1 MKKLFENIFKKETSI
16 QPKTI
21 LPSSEFKKLVTKQL
35 APFFREH
42 GFKGSGFHFKRLN
55 PNNQIIDI
63 IGIQV
68 NKYGG
73 EFWLEIGV
81 HPISLPESWPSQYDL
96 KKITHAHLDIRERLK
111 FNSNSSLPI
120 TSLETALQSIQL
132 VKSSFQNY
140 ALNYFNTFNS
150 FPSPFDKVRIVNNK
164 LELPKELEDKMEDM
178 TDIRKAW
185 LCANVLAS
193 INSKNQA
200 KGIASF
206 ALELIKPS
214 KGSSLTDS
222 LQKIKNA
229 V

>member
-1 MKKLFENIFKKETSI
+1 
-16 QPKTI
+16 
-21 LPSSEFKKLVTKQL
+21 
-35 APFFREH
+35 
-42 GFKGSGFHFKRLN
+42 
-55 PNNQIIDI
+55 
-63 IGIQV
+63 
-68 NKYGG
+68 
-73 EFWLEIGV
+73 
-81 HPISLPESWPSQYDL
+81 
-96 KKITHAHLDIRERLK
+96 
-111 FNSNSSLPI
+111 
-120 TSLETALQSIQL
+120 
-132 VKSSFQNY
+132 
-140 ALNYFNTFNS
+140 
-150 FPSPFDKVRIVNNK
+150 
-164 LELPKELEDKMEDM
+164 M